1 MRTITGTDFSISA
14 PDLYAFIFAPN
25 IITVTLG
32 TSYAVDEIV
41 TLSGNG
47 LTFTRS
53 AINRVVK
60 FDMMPIF
67 ESKFPNT
74 DFNIHPVSAV
84 VDPLFATS
92 FNCTVT
98 ADGNSATVPFSL
110 RWGAI
115 QHDEA
120 ISYANI
126 RFPFWPTFPLVV
138 NSHLEHYYWSHN
150 VGAGATG
157 SIPVLIPIST
167 SSGFTYTVTN
177 GALTQNTVYYPLTC
191 PTDGRYL
198 SWIDQHGRVW
208 CFMFEKNRMQGI
220 LSDVSGS
227 GSGSGSIRRFPV
239 DYTNSQTGR
248 DLVTKKDK
256 QRTFQCYA
264 TVDNDIF
271 NIVASVV
278 ASPFVHWYTAGR
290 WVRVQIQ
297 PTQVLQQ
304 DGFMS
309 DIEFTVELP
318 KDYVQRL

>member
-14 PDLYAFIFAPN
+14 PDAYTFIFAPN

-32 TSYAVDEIV
+32 SSYAVDEVV
-41 TLSGNG
+41 TLAGNG
-47 LTFTRS
+47 LTFSRL

-74 DFNIHPVSAV
+74 DFNIHPASAV
-84 VDPLFATS
+84 ADPFFAAS

-98 ADGNSATVPFSL
+98 VDGNNATIPFSL

-115 QHDEA
+115 QLDEA
-120 ISYANI
+120 ISYADI
-126 RFPFWPTFPLVV
+126 RFPFWPTMPLVV
-138 NSHLEHYYWSHN
+138 NSHLEHYYWAHN
-150 VGAGATG
+150 VGAGANGAT
-157 SIPVLIPIST
+157 PVIIPIST
-167 SSGFTYTVTN
+167 STGFTYTITN
-177 GALTQNTVYYPLTC
+177 GTLIQNTVFYPATC

-208 CFMFEKNRMQGI
+208 SFMFEKNRMQGI
-220 LSDVSGS
+220 QSDISK
-227 GSGSGSIRRFPV
+227 SGSIRRFPV
-239 DYTNSQTGR
+239 DYTDSATGR
-248 DLVTKKDK
+248 ELATKKDK
-256 QRTFQCYA
+256 QRSFQCYA
-264 TVDNDIF
+264 TVDNDIYD
-271 NIVASVV
+271 IIASVV
-278 ASPFVHWYTAGR
+278 ASPFVHWYTSGR

-297 PTQVLQQ
+297 PVQLAQQ
-304 DGFMS
+304 DGWMS